1 LEASVPNPLPRDR
14 DDLPALLGGRP
25 IRPQGPPDWPGA
37 DPAVTAAV
45 QSALAD
51 GSWGKY
57 HGPHTAKLTEVVAQ
71 SHGGSHVMLCSS
83 GTAAVELALRG
94 LRVGPGDEVILAA
107 YDFRGNFQN
116 VLTVGATPVLVDI
129 QPGNWNFDP
138 SHLAA
143 AISKRTKAIIV
154 SHLHGG
160 VVSMPEVVRIAREQ
174 TPPIPVIEDAAQMP
188 GATIAGKTVGT
199 WGDVGIL
206 SFGGSKLLS
215 AGRGGA
221 VITSLADVAQR
232 IKLYTQRGNDAYPL
246 SELQAVALLPQWER
260 LTEFN
265 RRRAASA
272 NRLRELLMDV
282 PGLCPF
288 QNSLKNSQPG
298 YYKFGLQYDP
308 ATFGGLSRDL
318 FAEAMRAEGIAL
330 DPGFRS
336 LHLTHASSRF
346 RSVGTLTHATDADPR
361 VLTLHHPVL
370 LEGPEALRQ
379 IVDAAERIRRNS
391 TNIQSNSKSKI

>member
-1 LEASVPNPLPRDR
+1 MHPRSK
-14 DDLPALLGGRP
+14 LPAFLDGNP
-25 IRPQGPPDWPGA
+25 IRPQGAPDWPGV
-37 DPAVTAAV
+37 DHAVSDAV
-45 QSALAD
+45 QSALDD

-57 HGPHTAKLTEVVAQ
+57 HGPHTAKLSDVIAR
-71 SHGGSHVMLCSS
+71 SHDGCHVMLCSS

-94 LRVGPGDEVILAA
+94 LRVGHGDEVILAA

-116 VLTVGATPVLVDI
+116 VLTVGATPVLVDV
-129 QPGNWNFDP
+129 QSANWNLDP
-138 SHLAA
+138 LHLAA
-143 AISKRTKAIIV
+143 AITPRTKAIIV

-160 VVSMPEVVRIAREQ
+160 VVSMPEVVRIAREG
-174 TPPIPVIEDAAQMP
+174 TPPISVIEDAAQMP
-188 GATIAGKTVGT
+188 GATIAGKVSGT

-221 VITSLADVAQR
+221 VITPHTDVGQR

-260 LTEFN
+260 LAEYN
-265 RRRAASA
+265 SRRAANA
-272 NRLRELLMDV
+272 IRFCEVLADV
-282 PGLCPF
+282 PGLKPF
-288 QNSLKNSQPG
+288 ENAVANSQPG
-298 YYKFGLQYDP
+298 YYKFGLKYDP
-308 ATFGGLSRDL
+308 AAFGGLSRDL
-318 FAEAMRAEGIAL
+318 FAAAMRAEGIAL
-330 DPGFRS
+330 DAGFRS

-346 RSVGTLTHATDADPR
+346 RAVGTLTHATDADAR

-379 IVDAAERIRRNS
+379 IVDAAERIRQNA
-391 TNIQSNSKSKI
+391 TNIQTNRKSKI

>member
-1 LEASVPNPLPRDR
+1 MPTVQTIPRPAD
-14 DDLPALLGGRP
+14 DDLPAILGGRP
-25 IRPQGPPDWPGA
+25 MRPAGPPDWPGA
-37 DPAVTAAV
+37 EPNVAAAV

-51 GSWGKY
+51 GSWGRY
-57 HGPHTAKLTEVVAQ
+57 HGPHTAKLAEVIACA
-71 SHGGSHVMLCSS
+71 HGGCDVSLCSS

-116 VLTVGATPVLVDI
+116 VLTVGATPVLIDI
-129 QPGNWNFDP
+129 HPANWNLDP

-143 AISKRTKAIIV
+143 AVTSKTKAIIA

-160 VVSMPEVVRIAREQ
+160 VVPMSAVVRFAREA
-174 TPPIPVIEDAAQMP
+174 TSPIPVIEDAAQMP
-188 GATIAGKTVGT
+188 GATIEGRMAGT

-221 VITSLADVAQR
+221 VITSNADIAQR

-246 SELQAVALLPQWER
+246 SELQAAALLPQWDR
-260 LTEFN
+260 LAGNN
-265 RRRAASA
+265 RRRTASA
-272 NRLRELLMDV
+272 NRLRELLAAV
-282 PGLCPF
+282 PGLRPF
-288 QNSLKNSQPG
+288 ENDVANSQPG
-298 YYKFGLQYDP
+298 FYKFGLQYDP
-308 ATFGGLSRDL
+308 ATFGSLPRDT
-318 FAEAMRAEGIAL
+318 FAAAMRAEGIAL

-336 LHLTHASSRF
+336 LHLTHASRRF
-346 RSVGTLTHATDADPR
+346 RAVGTLAHASDADAR

-370 LEGPEALRQ
+370 LEGPDAMQQ
-379 IVDAAERIRRNS
+379 IADAAERIRRHAAA
-391 TNIQSNSKSKI
+391 IRERGPGC